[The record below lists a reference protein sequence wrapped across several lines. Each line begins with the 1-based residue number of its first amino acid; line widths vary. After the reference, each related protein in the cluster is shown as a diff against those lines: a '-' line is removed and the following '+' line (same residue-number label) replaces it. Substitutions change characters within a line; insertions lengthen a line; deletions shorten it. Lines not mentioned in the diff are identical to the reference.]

1 MLTSNFINIKC
12 YNINIRVRSS
22 VGLERMATNYK
33 VGGSNPSG
41 LIVMKLFITS
51 H

>member
-1 MLTSNFINIKC
+1 MIIYIYEC
-12 YNINIRVRSS
+12 MDRVRSS

-41 LIVMKLFITS
+41 LNIRVTS
-51 H
+51 E